1 MRNSTTVRIALAIA
15 SIATFVP
22 AARAADVAQTT
33 TYEIGQFALAA
44 NHARG
49 FVITGGVK
57 GVYCDP
63 YTAALPT
70 KIICQTHTNIPNGRC
85 IITVNMAKNGYARG
99 QVACG
104 NEWRTLRAGVK
115 AWGFSVKYRWDKKA
129 YAWTERF
136 QYGTPA

>member
-1 MRNSTTVRIALAIA
+1 MKNSTTVRIALAIA

-33 TYEIGQFALAA
+33 TYEIGRFALTA

-49 FVITGGVK
+49 FYITGGVN
-57 GVYCDP
+57 GVACDP
-63 YTAALPT
+63 YVAQLPT
-70 KIICQTHTNIPNGRC
+70 KIICQMHTSIPTGRC
-85 IITVNMAKNGYARG
+85 LITVNMATNGHANG

-104 NEWRTLRAGVK
+104 NAWRTLRAGVK
-115 AWGFSVKYRWDKKA
+115 PWGFTVKYRWDKKA
-129 YAWTERF
+129 YRWTERF